1 MSVAFSP
8 DGKTIAAGYRVTA
21 GDVAHHSGGVVL
33 WDVAAHKRLVDE
45 PLPVKEG
52 IVWSVAFSPDGKT
65 IAAGYEVTSS
75 FGPGRGGVVLWDVA
89 ARKRLVDEPL
99 SVKEGEVRSV
109 AFSPDGKTI
118 VAGCG
123 FRGVMLWDVAARKR
137 LVDEPL
143 SVTVGTV
150 EVGSVAFSP
159 DGKTIAAGCSGGV
172 GGGVGGVVLWD
183 VAARKRLVDEPL
195 SVREGNVE
203 SVAFSPDGKTIAAG
217 YFVAAGGGG
226 VVLFDVDFESWQH
239 RAGQIANRNFT
250 REEWRDYFPERPYHA
265 TFPHLPVPPEVTPK

>member
-52 IVWSVAFSPDGKT
+52 IVW
-65 IAAGYEVTSS
+65 
-75 FGPGRGGVVLWDVA
+75 
-89 ARKRLVDEPL
+89 
-99 SVKEGEVRSV
+99 
-109 AFSPDGKTI
+109 
-118 VAGCG
+118 
-123 FRGVMLWDVAARKR
+123 
-137 LVDEPL
+137 
-143 SVTVGTV
+143 
-150 EVGSVAFSP
+150 SVAFSP